1 MALQRPQLPKTS
13 LRRLGLLALGVTLLM
28 LNAPAASS
36 AHVDVDVGDGR
47 YVMEIG
53 FRDEP
58 AYLGLPNALFLKVG
72 EYGTG
77 GTEPV
82 EGLAATLQA
91 EVSKEGQT
99 RSLPLEP
106 QGEGVYEAA
115 FVPTS
120 IGDYTFRISGTIGDA
135 TIDES
140 VTSGPTTFN
149 SIEPLSAI
157 EFPFAQTDTGELAA
171 AGAEAQAAAA
181 TARTLGMVGVAAG
194 ILGLIV
200 AVVALARSGRT
211 PATSQPTSTPPS
223 GKLIR

>member
-1 MALQRPQLPKTS
+1 MALRQPRLPNTS
-13 LRRLGLLALGVTLLM
+13 LWRLGLVALGVTFLM
-28 LNAPAASS
+28 LNAPVAS

-47 YVMEIG
+47 YVLEIG

-82 EGLAATLQA
+82 EGLAATLTA
-91 EVSKEGQT
+91 EVTKEGQT

-115 FVPTS
+115 IVPTS
-120 IGDYTFRISGTIGDA
+120 TGDYTFRITGTIGDVS
-135 TIDES
+135 IDES

-149 SIEPLSAI
+149 SVEPLAAI
-157 EFPFAQTDTGELAA
+157 EFPFSRPDAGQLAA
-171 AGAEAQAAAA
+171 VGADAEAAAA

-194 ILGLIV
+194 ILGLIM
-200 AVVALARSGRT
+200 AVVASTRSRRT
-211 PATSQPTSTPPS
+211 PATAQPTSTPPLE
-223 GKLIR
+223 KLIR